1 MVSELTR
8 EHRAQAAAGVLLV
21 NLGTPA
27 APTAPA
33 IRRYLAQFLSDRR
46 VVELSPL
53 LWLPILYGLI
63 LPLRPKRLVHAYE
76 QIWTAEGSP
85 LLAIGRRQAAG
96 LEALL
101 KQALGSEV
109 PVALAM
115 SYGDPSI
122 AAALA
127 ELEGRQARRIA
138 VLPLYPQYSS
148 TTTAAALD
156 ALFAQLREQ
165 RWLPELRTVNSY
177 HDDPGYI
184 AALADSVRAH
194 WQAQGRGGHLLLSF
208 HGLPQKNVLAGDPYY
223 CQCQK
228 TARLLTEALGLGEDG
243 FSVAFQSRFGKLPWV
258 QPYTEPV
265 VQALGARGVRELD
278 VICPGFAADCLETL
292 EEVRLRYGASFRAA
306 GGGEL
311 RYIAALNDGAAH
323 LAALRD
329 LVLRQLGDWLPAAED
344 AAALAARQQRAE
356 ALQGPF
362 SGQV

>member
-1 MVSELTR
+1 MSSKVQ
-8 EHRAQAAAGVLLV
+8 EHQNSATAGVLLI
-21 NLGTPA
+21 NLGTPD

-63 LPLRPKRLVHAYE
+63 LPFRPKRLVHAYE
-76 QIWTAEGSP
+76 QVWTAEGSP
-85 LLAIGRRQAAG
+85 LLAIGKRQAAG
-96 LEALL
+96 LEQALR
-101 KQALGSEV
+101 QALGREV
-109 PVALAM
+109 PVALGM
-115 SYGDPSI
+115 SYGKPSI
-122 AAALA
+122 ADALA
-127 ELEGRQARRIA
+127 ELEAKQARRIV
-138 VLPLYPQYSS
+138 VLPLYPQYSG

-156 ALFAQLREQ
+156 ALFGLLRQ
-165 RWLPELRTVNSY
+165 RRWLPELRTVNSY
-177 HDDPGYI
+177 HDDPAYI

-228 TARLLTEALGLGEDG
+228 TARLLAEALDLGQGE

-265 VQALGARGVRELD
+265 VQALAARGVRELD
-278 VICPGFAADCLETL
+278 LVCPGFAADCLETL

-311 RYIAALNDGAAH
+311 RYIPALNDGAAH
-323 LAALRD
+323 LAALCN
-329 LVLRQLGDWLPAAED
+329 LVQRQLDHWLPAPED
-344 AAALAARQQRAE
+344 AAALAARQQRAD
-356 ALQGPF
+356 ALRGAF
-362 SGQV
+362 SGGG